1 MGKIKRWLM
10 EMEEDATVM
19 KLDEW
24 LAKHGKLQK
33 NIYECVN
40 GKEEQ
45 EYANKSNLP

>member
-1 MGKIKRWLM
+1 MGKIKSWLM

-24 LAKHGKLQK
+24 LAKHGEFQK
-33 NIYECVN
+33 YIYEGVN

-45 EYANKSNLP
+45 DYAIEAKLP